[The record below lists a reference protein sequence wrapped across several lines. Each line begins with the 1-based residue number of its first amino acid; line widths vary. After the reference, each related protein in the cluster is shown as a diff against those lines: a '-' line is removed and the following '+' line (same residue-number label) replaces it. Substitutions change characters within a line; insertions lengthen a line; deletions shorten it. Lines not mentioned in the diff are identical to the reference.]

1 MTSWVLVSCK
11 ERSLQQCGCW
21 MLYRRCIGCKGWS
34 TSGSFW
40 LCRFCCLQC
49 CYRLLHEELNDPT
62 TTSIADSCDTLQHQ
76 HFQWNIAQHPIHVE
90 LITHPSPYIQHPI
103 QTCSTLMHPSHINIH
118 FSLYCN
124 KRPCIIY
131 LFVKNEIE
139 SCQYG
144 LMITYRIGWM
154 SNVRLIARG
163 LHNMISR
170 SHQCCYCQ

>member
-1 MTSWVLVSCK
+1 MVIDNILVLVSCK

-62 TTSIADSCDTLQHQ
+62 TTSIADSCDTYYNISISNGTSHTSHTCRAYYTSIAIYTTPYIDLFHLDAPFSHQ
-76 HFQWNIAQHPIHVE
+76 HPLFN
-90 LITHPSPYIQHPI
+90 
-103 QTCSTLMHPSHINIH
+103 
-118 FSLYCN
+118 SLYCK

-131 LFVKNEIE
+131 LYSSK
-139 SCQYG
+139 
-144 LMITYRIGWM
+144 MK
-154 SNVRLIARG
+154 
-163 LHNMISR
+163 
-170 SHQCCYCQ
+170 